1 MKIRKNYLINTPQT
15 PWKTFLIIQNHLIRR
30 EKALFL
36 IKATAMLN
44 FSPVTLFLVKFL
56 CVLILVKKKNLSRL
70 PLFRKYDYDTLK
82 IEHHAHGAKSN
93 DPVINK
99 HDDDKL
105 IIKPDLPLRYT
116 YC

>member
-1 MKIRKNYLINTPQT
+1 MPKF
-15 PWKTFLIIQNHLIRR
+15 TFF
-30 EKALFL
+30 A
-36 IKATAMLN
+36 
-44 FSPVTLFLVKFL
+44 VKFL
-56 CVLILVKKKNLSRL
+56 CVLILVKKKNLNRL

-116 YC
+116 LHILLVYIIFMWNLE